1 MVLVVKKMKR
11 SEVQREKLSP
21 MMQQYMEIKDKYED
35 CIIFFRLG
43 DFYEM
48 FFDDAILASRVLELT
63 LTGKQAGLEERVPM
77 CGIPHHAYAAYVDEL
92 IEKGYK
98 VAICEQLEDPKL
110 TKGMVKRDV
119 IQVVTKGT
127 RIDENIDSKSNNY
140 IANIYSFDYC
150 YGISFADIS
159 TGEVY
164 AMLVEGE
171 KEKVIKE
178 IAKHGFKEVIVNDNT
193 DREIIE
199 ILRSN
204 YNILVTI
211 TKEESEDKNYE
222 YIYKD
227 IEDIRFV
234 STLKHLLYYIL
245 DTKKGDLHHL
255 QKCRIIKNSEYLEF
269 DNNTKRNLELTETLR
284 NRERQYSLL
293 WLLDKNKTAMG
304 SRYLKYNIEN
314 PLTNKE
320 AIERRYNMVEKLS
333 TEFILRDDL
342 TKELSNV
349 YDLERLAGRVSYGNL
364 NAKDLLQLKNSLK
377 SFPRIKEILEQ
388 LNFDKKLETLDEL
401 YELLDKTILED
412 APFTLH
418 EGHLIKEG
426 YNEELDELKR
436 VSSGSKDFILELEQK
451 ERERTGIKNLKVGF
465 NKVFGYYIEVSKGQ
479 KHLIKDEF
487 GYDRKQ
493 TLANCERYTTPLLK
507 EKENIILGAEEK
519 IINLEY
525 KIFMDIREVV
535 KRYIGKLQK
544 ASKVISEIDM
554 LQSFSIVSD
563 QYKYV
568 RPTLTD
574 EKMIKMIDC
583 RHPVVEQVMKDK
595 YIPNDIIMDKT
606 TDILLITGPNM
617 AGKSTYMRQCAITVI
632 MAQMGCF
639 VPCKSCTM
647 PIFDK
652 IFTRI
657 GASDDL
663 VSGESTFMVEMK
675 EANTAISDA
684 TENSLILFDE
694 LGRGTA
700 TYDGMSLAQA
710 ILEYIHDKIKAKTM
724 FSTHYHELTSLEKD
738 LKHLKNVHVS
748 AIEKEGQITFLHKV
762 KNGAVDKS
770 YGIHVASLA
779 HLPESLIKRADE
791 ILNIYEKK
799 NIKKETFTQTSLFE
813 LTESE
818 AEPKKN
824 IIEEKIKAINP
835 LEMTPMEALN
845 YLYELK
851 KEINRKE

>member
-1 MVLVVKKMKR
+1 MKR
-11 SEVQREKLSP
+11 SEVDRTKLSP
-21 MMQQYMEIKDKYED
+21 MMLQYMEIKDKYED
-35 CIIFFRLG
+35 SIIFFRLG

-48 FFDDAILASRVLELT
+48 FFDDAITASHVLELT
-63 LTGKQAGLEERVPM
+63 LTGKQAGLDERVPM
-77 CGIPHHAYAAYVDEL
+77 CGIPHHAYQSYADTL

-98 VAICEQLEDPKL
+98 VAICEQLEDPKE

-119 IQVVTKGT
+119 VQVITKGT
-127 RIDENIDSKSNNY
+127 RLDSNIDSKSNNY
-140 IANIYSFDYC
+140 IANIYDFNYC
-150 YGISFADIS
+150 YGISYIDIS

-164 AMLVEGE
+164 ITLVEGE
-171 KEKVIKE
+171 QDQVVKE
-178 IAKHGFKEVIVNDNT
+178 ITRHGFKEVIVNDT
-193 DREIIE
+193 IDREIVE
-199 ILRSN
+199 ILRTN
-204 YNILVTI
+204 YEILVTI
-211 TKEESEDKNYE
+211 TRESSDDKAYE

-227 IEDIRFV
+227 LEDIRLV
-234 STLKHLLYYIL
+234 NTLQHLLHYII
-245 DTKKGDLHHL
+245 DTKKGDMHHL
-255 QKCRIIKNSEYLEF
+255 QKAQVIKSSEYLEF
-269 DNNTKRNLELTETLR
+269 DINTKKNLELTETLR
-284 NRERQYSLL
+284 NRERQFSLL

-304 SRYLKYNIEN
+304 SRFLKHNIEN
-314 PLTNKE
+314 PLTNKTE
-320 AIERRYNMVEKLS
+320 IERRYDFIAKLS

-342 TKELSNV
+342 IKELDNV
-349 YDLERLAGRVSYGNL
+349 YDLERLCSRITYGNL
-364 NAKDLLQLKNSLK
+364 NAKDLLQLKQSLK
-377 SFPRIKEILEQ
+377 SLPTIKKI
-388 LNFDKKLETLDEL
+388 LDEL
-401 YELLDKTILED
+401 KYDKKIETFEDLHSLLESTINED

-418 EGHLIKEG
+418 EGRLIKPG
-426 YNEELDELKR
+426 YNEELDELKKL
-436 VSSGSKDFILELEQK
+436 SSGSKDFILEMEQQEK
-451 ERERTGIKNLKVGF
+451 ERTGIKNLKVGF

-479 KHLIKDEF
+479 CNLVKDEF

-493 TLANCERYTTPLLK
+493 TLANCERFTTPLLK

-525 KIFMDIREVV
+525 KLFMDIREVV
-535 KRYIGKLQK
+535 KRYIKGLQRLAK
-544 ASKVISEIDM
+544 TISEVDM

-563 QYKYV
+563 TYKFT
-568 RPTLTD
+568 RPELTED
-574 EKMIKMIDC
+574 KVIKMIEC

-647 PIFDK
+647 PVFDK

-675 EANTAISDA
+675 EANYAISNA

-724 FSTHYHELTSLEKD
+724 FSTHYHELTVLEKD

-748 AIEKEGQITFLHKV
+748 AIEENGSITFLHKV
-762 KNGAVDKS
+762 KVGAVDKS

-779 HLPESLIKRADE
+779 KLPESLIQRANDV
-791 ILNIYEKK
+791 LNVYEKK

-818 AEPKKN
+818 ATPKVN
-824 IIEEKIKAINP
+824 PIEEKIKDINP
-835 LEMTPMEALN
+835 LEMTPMEALSF
-845 YLYELK
+845 LYELNKEVKGK
-851 KEINRKE
+851 K